1 MPRRRRIA
9 RERGVPVYWEL
20 AGVPAVAV
28 RRGTRVE
35 SVHHVAACAADVD
48 GEIVLR
54 VGTVETP
61 VFLRSSAKPFIAAA
75 SVHAG
80 VLEEFGFGER
90 ELAVM
95 CASHNG
101 EPGHVELVAAMLE
114 RIGATVDDLA
124 CGAHPPSYE
133 PAATVLAA
141 RGERPSQL
149 HNNCSGKHAGILALA
164 KKLGAP
170 FAGYLEASH
179 PAQRAVL
186 AMCERVSDDVFD
198 GDKLAVDG
206 CGIPA
211 YATTLHKAAVSFAR
225 LATLRGVD
233 DADATALAR
242 VAAAMADEPWYVA
255 GTGRFDTDLM
265 RATHG
270 RIVCKAGAEGF
281 HCDALLDAGLGV
293 ALKVI
298 DGSRRAAPPAT
309 LAVLDALRAL
319 EPQAR
324 TALRQHAVVPVK
336 NVAGKAV
343 GEVAALDGWIPAEA
357 PAG

>member
-1 MPRRRRIA
+1 MF
-9 RERGVPVYWEL
+9 WEL

-28 RRGTRVE
+28 TRGERVE
-35 SVHHVAACAADVD
+35 SLHQVAACAAGPD
-48 GEIVLR
+48 GEIVLK

-75 SVHAG
+75 SVREG
-80 VLEEFGFGER
+80 VLERFGFGER

-101 EPGHVELVAAMLE
+101 EPGHVELVASMLE
-114 RIGATVDDLA
+114 RIGASERDLA

-133 PAATVLAA
+133 PAAAALAA
-141 RGERPSQL
+141 RGEQPSQL

-164 KKLGAP
+164 KTIGAP
-170 FAGYLEASH
+170 FEGYPERSH
-179 PAQRAVL
+179 PAQRLVL

-206 CGIPA
+206 CGIPV
-211 YATTLHKAAVSFAR
+211 YATTLRKAAMSFAR
-225 LATLRGVD
+225 LATLSGID

-242 VAAAMADEPWYVA
+242 VASAMASEPWYVG

-265 RATHG
+265 RVTAG
-270 RIVCKAGAEGF
+270 RVVCKAGAEGF
-281 HCDALLDAGLGV
+281 HCDALLDAGLGLAV
-293 ALKVI
+293 KVI
-298 DGSRRAAPPAT
+298 DGTRRAAPPAT
-309 LAVLDALRAL
+309 IALLDALRAF
-319 EPQAR
+319 EPGVR
-324 TALRQHAVVPVK
+324 DALRQHAVVPVK
-336 NVAGKAV
+336 NVAGRVV
-343 GEVAALDGWIPAEA
+343 GEVAALDGWVPAEA

>member
-1 MPRRRRIA
+1 MF
-9 RERGVPVYWEL
+9 WEL

-28 RRGTRVE
+28 RRGARVE
-35 SVHHVAACAADVD
+35 SLHQVAACAAGVD
-48 GEIVLR
+48 GEIVLK

-75 SVHAG
+75 SVREG
-80 VLEEFGFGER
+80 VLERFGFGER

-101 EPGHVELVAAMLE
+101 EPGHVELVASMLE
-114 RIGATVDDLA
+114 RIGARESDLA

-133 PAATVLAA
+133 PAAAALAA

-164 KKLGAP
+164 KSLGAP
-170 FAGYLEASH
+170 FDGYLDAAH
-179 PAQRAVL
+179 PAQRLIL
-186 AMCERVSDDVFD
+186 AMCERVSDDVFE

-206 CGIPA
+206 CGIPV

-225 LATLRGVD
+225 LATLRGLD

-242 VAAAMADEPWYVA
+242 VAAAMANEPWYVA

-265 RATHG
+265 RATRG
-270 RIVCKAGAEGF
+270 RIVCKAGAEGV
-281 HCDALLDAGLGV
+281 HCDALLDAGLGLAV
-293 ALKVI
+293 KVI
-298 DGSRRAAPPAT
+298 DGTRRAAPPAT
-309 LAVLDALRAL
+309 LVLLDALHGL
-319 EPQAR
+319 EPAAR
-324 TALRQHAVVPVK
+324 EAMRHHAVVPVK
-336 NVAGKAV
+336 NVAGRVV
-343 GEVAALDGWIPAEA
+343 GEVAALDGWVPTETA
-357 PAG
+357 AG